1 VGGHSNHR
9 AAAAQL
15 AVAILGRANRL
26 LSSFAAKPG
35 DRLVMAVDLRG
46 RYEEPFPYWNA
57 SSGAPADRLREDLEV
72 LPRLAEDGLC
82 GAAKDISM
90 AGALG
95 TTLMLLECSRVGAL
109 IRVDSIPRP
118 ACVEPASL
126 LRWLSAFPS
135 YGFVLSVDPIHVQA
149 VIERFAERDLAVAVI
164 GEVTEVRQVRLEHDG
179 DIGVLWDFADQPF
192 MTGASER
199 ARVADSSHA

>member
-1 VGGHSNHR
+1 
-9 AAAAQL
+9 
-15 AVAILGRANRL
+15 
-26 LSSFAAKPG
+26 
-35 DRLVMAVDLRG
+35 
-46 RYEEPFPYWNA
+46 
-57 SSGAPADRLREDLEV
+57 
-72 LPRLAEDGLC
+72 LC

-118 ACVEPASL
+118 ACIEPASL

-135 YGFVLSVDPIHVQA
+135 YGFVLSVDPIHVPA
-149 VIERFAERDLAVAVI
+149 VSQRFAERDLAVAVI

-179 DIGVLWDFADQPF
+179 DFADQPF